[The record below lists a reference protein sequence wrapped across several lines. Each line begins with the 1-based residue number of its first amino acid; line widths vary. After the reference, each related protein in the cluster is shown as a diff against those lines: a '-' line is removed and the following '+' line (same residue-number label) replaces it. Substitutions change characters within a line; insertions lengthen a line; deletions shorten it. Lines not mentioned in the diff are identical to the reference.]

1 MKGLFN
7 ENCTYIIVLIYLYTL
22 ARWMTKEAVQEKN
35 STFQFL
41 DSQGKKVDYK
51 SDQDT

>member
-7 ENCTYIIVLIYLYTL
+7 ENCTYIIVLIYYTL
-22 ARWMTKEAVQEKN
+22 TRWMTKEAVQEKN

-41 DSQGKKVDYK
+41 DSKGKKVDYK